1 MGVLIDFED
10 RIAGI
15 YDDYYESGLI
25 IDGKKMRNW
34 RKLKA
39 GNKERI

>member
-25 IDGKKMRNW
+25 IDGKKNE
-34 RKLKA
+34 KLEKVE
-39 GNKERI
+39 GR